1 MRPQEEFKHIA
12 NCCDLRK
19 YVRYNDGAMC
29 ICFKRQS
36 FLHELRKAI
45 EVDWINFN
53 QYGFCFSS
61 DIRLEMCEQIIVNI
75 KTPDHNMKGLVAI
88 IHNARR
94 QGGQYRYG
102 AQFYYGAN
110 SYMQSPDIQ
119 ETLALIELD
128 LK

>member
-1 MRPQEEFKHIA
+1 MRPLEKFKLIA
-12 NCCDLRK
+12 NCCDQRK

-29 ICFKRQS
+29 ICFKRQR

-53 QYGFCFSS
+53 QYGFCFSTI
-61 DIRLEMCEQIIVNI
+61 IRLDMCEQIIVNI
-75 KTPDHNMKGLVAI
+75 KTPATCLKGLVAV

-94 QGGQYRYG
+94 QGGKYRYG

-110 SYMQSPDIQ
+110 SYMQSPDVQ
-119 ETLALIELD
+119 DALARIELN